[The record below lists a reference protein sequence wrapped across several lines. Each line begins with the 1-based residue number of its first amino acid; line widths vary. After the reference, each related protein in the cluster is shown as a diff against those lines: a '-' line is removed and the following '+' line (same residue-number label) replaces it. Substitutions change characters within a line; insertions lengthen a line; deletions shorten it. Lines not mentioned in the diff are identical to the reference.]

1 MRPQY
6 SARLRRIPTKVPNAI
21 RQYRLKA
28 GLTQGQLAT
37 RLKVRAET
45 ISAWERGLTCPTV
58 AFLFRMAKTLGTLAE
73 SLYPQFYFRE
83 GEEVTAQVA

>member
-1 MRPQY
+1 MSAQY

-28 GLTQGQLAT
+28 GLTQGQLAR
-37 RLKVRAET
+37 RLKVRPET
-45 ISAWERGLTCPTV
+45 ISTWERGLTCPTV
-58 AFLFRMAKTLGTLAE
+58 SFLFALAKTLGTLAE

-83 GEEVTAQVA
+83 GEDVVPKAA

>member
-1 MRPQY
+1 MSPQY
-6 SARLRRIPTKVPNAI
+6 SARLRRIPTKIPNAI

-28 GLTQGQLAT
+28 GLTQGQLAE
-37 RLKVRAET
+37 RLKVRSET

-58 AFLFRMAKTLGTLAE
+58 SFLLRLAKTLGTLAE

-83 GEEVTAQVA
+83 NEEVTANAV

>member
-1 MRPQY
+1 MSPQY
-6 SARLRRIPTKVPNAI
+6 SARLRRIPTKIPNAI

-28 GLTQGQLAT
+28 GLTQGQLAK
-37 RLKVRAET
+37 RLKVRSET

-58 AFLFRMAKTLGTLAE
+58 SFLLTLAKTLGTLAE

-83 GEEVTAQVA
+83 GEEVTQQAA

>member
-6 SARLRRIPTKVPNAI
+6 SARLRRIPTKIPNAI

-28 GLTQGQLAT
+28 GLTQSQLAR
-37 RLKVRAET
+37 RLMVRAET

-58 AFLFRMAKTLGTLAE
+58 SFLLTLAKTLGTLAE

-83 GEEVTAQVA
+83 SEEVTAQAA